1 MVTMPVP
8 RLISQDFWYCANTP
22 PDNAVIALATQRPT
36 VIVKDGLMLEAFTMS
51 ALSPVARME
60 RPNLVFKN
68 AYNFSMYKKCDE
80 GFITKQLSYVLYQL
94 VATTNGIFCHGKY
107 GIAVKQVHLGSKSH
121 DCNINGIESRIYN
134 DSCQN

>member
-1 MVTMPVP
+1 M
-8 RLISQDFWYCANTP
+8 LIHR

-68 AYNFSMYKKCDE
+68 ADK
-80 GFITKQLSYVLYQL
+80 ITPITSTINAATISY
-94 VATTNGIFCHGKY
+94 T
-107 GIAVKQVHLGSKSH
+107 SH
-121 DCNINGIESRIYN
+121 TRHFLPW
-134 DSCQN
+134 

>member
-1 MVTMPVP
+1 MDSPIIRLASAMVTIPVP

-68 AYNFSMYKKCDE
+68 ADK
-80 GFITKQLSYVLYQL
+80 ITPITSTINAATISLYQPPPMAFL
-94 VATTNGIFCHGKY
+94 PW
-107 GIAVKQVHLGSKSH
+107 
-121 DCNINGIESRIYN
+121 
-134 DSCQN
+134 

>member
-1 MVTMPVP
+1 MDSPIIRLASAMVTIPVP

-68 AYNFSMYKKCDE
+68 ADK
-80 GFITKQLSYVLYQL
+80 ITPITSTINAATISLYQPPPMAFFASL
-94 VATTNGIFCHGKY
+94 NMVFQLNMFTF
-107 GIAVKQVHLGSKSH
+107 
-121 DCNINGIESRIYN
+121 
-134 DSCQN
+134 